1 MKSLQ
6 DIYSLPRAGRYLYPR
21 RASDVLPVVYGDL
34 SAQTEGVGRW
44 QAVCVD
50 TKSYVYALAA
60 TPILASEL
68 GNQVRIFD
76 RYGEELFDFTFN
88 PAHVFQGQGAIA
100 SVTLDSDM
108 RSREPL
114 SVAAQGR
121 AGASGLLLNPV
132 DILRDFLLNLAGLG
146 LDQLN
151 GASWAKARRQ
161 AQQQGYHAAGIIDRD
176 QALGSTLSQILGCF
190 MGSWWLDAS
199 GRLRIGL
206 EGSRPLVL
214 ESEIAYSFGANDTLE
229 ALVSADIKNTC
240 NRIACQYA
248 YNWDSNDYEAFD
260 DGQASQDLL
269 SRSLYEDQ
277 ARQLKLPWVRLLEVV
292 NRVRAVAVDRFGGG
306 SRLISLD
313 LPGMPTLHLEKGDY
327 AWFSCSWMRDGAG
340 RPLSEQ
346 LVRVLTLETDLDA
359 RATRFTLE
367 DTGYRRTLA
376 WLADGIH
383 QANGQ
388 VLAGGDEA

>member
-34 SAQTEGVGRW
+34 SAGTEGVGRW

-50 TKSYVYALAA
+50 TKSYIYALAA
-60 TPILASEL
+60 TPILGQEL

-76 RYGEELFDFTFN
+76 RDGGELFDFQFN
-88 PAHVFQGQGAIA
+88 PAQDLQGQGAIA
-100 SVTLDSDM
+100 TVTMAQDQ
-108 RSREPL
+108 RSKEPL

-132 DILRDFLLNLAGLG
+132 EILRDFLLNLAGLE

-151 GASWAKARRQ
+151 GASWAKASRQ

-190 MGSWWLDAS
+190 LGSWWLDAS
-199 GRLRIGL
+199 GCLRIGL

-214 ESEIAYSFGANDTLE
+214 ESEIAYSFGANETLE
-229 ALVSADIKNTC
+229 ALISADIKNTC

-248 YNWDSNDYEAFD
+248 YNWDSKGYEVFD
-260 DGQASQDLL
+260 DGQANQDLL

-277 ARQLKLPWVRLLEVV
+277 TRQLKLPWARLAEVV
-292 NRVRAVAVDRFGGG
+292 NRVQAVAVDRFSGGT
-306 SRLISLD
+306 RLISLD

-340 RPLSEQ
+340 HPLNEQ

-376 WLADGIH
+376 WLADGSRR
-383 QANGQ
+383 ADGSR
-388 VLAGGDEA
+388 LAGGDEA